1 MFPRPLRLTVKDIR
15 YIQRQRQTRFSQHFR
30 LQYIRQYPNKKYH
43 QCSIYIAAD
52 IVHRA
57 ARRHQLKRQ
66 LLEIVKSRL
75 MQSSPLSKGD
85 RGGLVQ
91 NPTSKIQNFSKL
103 FLSLNPK
110 NVKFDLR

>member
-1 MFPRPLRLTVKDIR
+1 MISLLQITTLALMFPRPLRLTVKDIR

-30 LQYIRQYPNKKYH
+30 LQSIPQYPNKKYH

-75 MQSSPLSKGD
+75 MQSSPM
-85 RGGLVQ
+85 
-91 NPTSKIQNFSKL
+91 
-103 FLSLNPK
+103 
-110 NVKFDLR
+110 